1 MEIIWFFKYPRST
14 IYDVVAK
21 YMALKQ
27 SNEGSNMCEE
37 ELLEKMH
44 RENPCSRWKGSSTDF
59 EWIQGNCYPF
69 W

>member
-1 MEIIWFFKYPRST
+1 
-14 IYDVVAK
+14 
-21 YMALKQ
+21 MALKQ